1 MQRVFNIQFI
11 HQASPRPSRIRLRL
25 LSKEPNSHHS
35 KQMQNIRI
43 ANNKH

>member
-1 MQRVFNIQFI
+1 MKRVFNIQFI